1 VILDIEHLVKMV
13 NEISVFFE
21 SESPGEQAPRDVANH
36 LRRFWEPRMRKQ
48 IIEHYNR
55 GAAGLEDI
63 GRAAVGLLA
72 ADSAAAPD
80 AKPAS

>member
-1 VILDIEHLVKMV
+1 MDIDHLVKMV
-13 NEISVFFE
+13 NEISAFFA
-21 SESPGEQAPRDVANH
+21 SESPGEQAPRDVASH

-48 IIEHYNR
+48 IVEHYNH

-72 ADSAAAPD
+72 ADSAAAP
-80 AKPAS
+80 AKPTS